1 MRKIKFVE
9 DKDRLVD
16 WEKEW
21 EIMVL
26 FLEKKNLVSEYRE
39 YREDFLE
46 EEKNYETK

>member
-1 MRKIKFVE
+1 MEKIKFVE
-9 DKDRLVD
+9 DRTNLVD

-39 YREDFLE
+39 YREDFLA
-46 EEKNYETK
+46 EEKEL